1 MGYVPLHVP
10 ATDALSLNDALL
22 VSKSENKE
30 VARPSVEDELSDVR
44 WCCQARGRPERMHDS
59 GPVQVTVQLHV
70 AHDGVRGAPDPLI
83 AQQSARFTSGDEEDL
98 SDGRRRPIR

>member
-1 MGYVPLHVP
+1 MGYVPLRVP
-10 ATDALSLNDALL
+10 ATDALSLSDALL

-44 WCCQARGRPERMHDS
+44 WCCQARGRRGCMHDS
-59 GPVQVTVQLHV
+59 GPVQVPVDLHV

-83 AQQSARFTSGDEEDL
+83 TQQSARFTGGDEEDL
-98 SDGRRRPIR
+98 GDGRRGPIG